1 MANLLKEIKEKA
13 LVLDLEKDL
22 DEEMS
27 KLEPIK
33 EELEEEPDAQYN
45 KIEKMKV
52 HAYVEEQAVTDLE
65 ATELEPKSDLAR
77 IELDEATLIKEREIR
92 M

>member
-1 MANLLKEIKEKA
+1 
-13 LVLDLEKDL
+13 
-22 DEEMS
+22 MS

-33 EELEEEPDAQYN
+33 EELKEELDAQYN
-45 KIEKMKV
+45 KIRKIKV

-65 ATELEPKSDLAR
+65 AMELEPKSNSAR
-77 IELDEATLIKEREIR
+77 IELDEATLIKEQEIR